1 MHKKKLKENKKIDR
15 LKSKKRLYNILFISV
30 LFSIFVIIYLNFFS
44 KNININP
51 FGIQILRISSNS
63 MIPEF
68 EKDDIIIIKKEKEY
82 NIGDIIT
89 FVDESGN
96 FITHR
101 IIEKCENEF
110 CTKGDNN
117 NTKDEE
123 KVTYSQISGKV
134 IVKLKF

>member
-96 FITHR
+96 FITGQS
-101 IIEKCENEF
+101 INVDGGYIP
-110 CTKGDNN
+110 
-117 NTKDEE
+117 
-123 KVTYSQISGKV
+123 
-134 IVKLKF
+134 L